1 MAGIKAF
8 QLSFLSLVS
17 AKISRLEGTENSEVT
32 DQHGQRRSQA
42 VSQQLRVRKSE
53 ATSPRCS
60 PFIEQAIKLRAF
72 TLFPNTAEPSAS
84 PLPGTEHLPRDRDAA
99 SGLRRR
105 EGSARGAPPA
115 LPTTATG
122 GAGRLPPCPDLSQ
135 PRVFQH
141 GPTPRSPRAT
151 PRRPAQPV
159 SALPLP
165 QPPGSAAALAGQ
177 VGPGQG
183 RQNSCSTGRCRY
195 SPARR
200 MGAARREAGRGRWA
214 AGRGGRGPTS
224 PSRLRG
230 DLTPLRRGGDEG
242 SRLR

>member
-1 MAGIKAF
+1 M
-8 QLSFLSLVS
+8 
-17 AKISRLEGTENSEVT
+17 
-32 DQHGQRRSQA
+32 
-42 VSQQLRVRKSE
+42 KSE

-60 PFIEQAIKLRAF
+60 PFIKQATKLRASNK
-72 TLFPNTAEPSAS
+72 LRAPNTAEPSAS
-84 PLPGTEHLPRDRDAA
+84 PLPAAEHLPRDRDAA

-115 LPTTATG
+115 LPTTAAG
-122 GAGRLPPCPDLSQ
+122 GAGRLPLCPDLSQ
-135 PRVFQH
+135 PRGVFQH

-200 MGAARREAGRGRWA
+200 MGAGRRQAGRGRWA

-230 DLTPLRRGGDEG
+230 DLTPLRRGADEE